1 MPRRSLSKELKEAIS
16 LLSQKE
22 KDKLLFRLIPKDDVL
37 TERLQFQ
44 LLEGSATTEERRLD
58 MSRLIDE
65 EYDLLDQGHFSPGYL
80 KLTMRSISGR
90 ITRHV
95 KVTRDKYGEVELNYQ
110 LLNDALER
118 FQDRLA
124 DYSERRTF
132 KLYTYMIRRAGK
144 LQTLLGKMHDDY
156 RLDFEDAQRT
166 LHLYIRELPDLEAM
180 AEKYKYQV

>member
-1 MPRRSLSKELKEAIS
+1 MPRRALSKELKAAIS
-16 LLSQKE
+16 VLSQKE

-44 LLEGSATTEERRLD
+44 LLEGAATTDERRLD

-65 EYDLLDQGHFSPGYL
+65 EYDQLERGHFSPGYL

-95 KVTRDKYGEVELNYQ
+95 KVTSDKYGEVELNYQ

-144 LQTLLGKMHDDY
+144 LRTLLGKMHDDY

-180 AEKYKYQV
+180 AGRYKYEV